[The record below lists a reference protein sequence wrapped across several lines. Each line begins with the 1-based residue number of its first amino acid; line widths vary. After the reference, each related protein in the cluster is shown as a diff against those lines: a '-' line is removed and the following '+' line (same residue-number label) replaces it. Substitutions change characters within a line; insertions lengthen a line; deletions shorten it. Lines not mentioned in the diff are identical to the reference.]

1 MEQAAANQTA
11 VGSAIDQTLH
21 PNLAEAFLATVDE
34 VGDAVAIRTGDESV
48 SWTWSDLSGKA
59 SAFAGALAALGVERG
74 ETVALMLDN
83 RPEFI
88 PLDLG
93 AVMLGAVPFSIY
105 QTLAPE
111 EIEYLIRDAG
121 AKVVFVEE
129 AYSGQMEQALAGADC
144 VEKVVVLA
152 DSAPNGW
159 MTLVE
164 FEALDP
170 DYDPSGTISEID
182 EDSLL
187 TLIYTSGTTGPPKGV
202 ELTHRN
208 LMTLVAGIQDLI
220 SFEAGVSKVI
230 SWLPAAHIAER
241 GAHYY
246 LPVISGAQIT
256 ICPNPREIVGFL
268 PQVQPSWF
276 FAVPRIFE
284 KLKAGIEAMIE
295 GKPEDEKAAAREAL
309 SAAVQKVRLE
319 QRGEEVP
326 EDLAAAVAKADQEMF
341 AGLRKMLGLEELEAV
356 NVGAA
361 PTPVET
367 LEFFHAIG
375 IPIGELW
382 GMSETCGVATCNPPG
397 RVKIGTVGPP
407 VAGVSIK
414 LADDGEVM
422 VKADSVM
429 RGYRNL
435 PEKTAETI
443 DGEWL
448 LTGDIGTL
456 DEEGYLSIVDRKKEI
471 IINAAGKNMSPANI
485 EGHLKSASPLIGSAV
500 AIGDNR
506 PYNVALLTLDPD
518 FAPVWA
524 QQQGLEDT
532 DIATLA
538 QSDRVREAL
547 QAAVDEANEKLA
559 RVEQIK
565 KFAVL
570 PEVWMPGGDELT
582 PTMKLKRKPID
593 AKYSEQIEGL
603 YGE

>member
-1 MEQAAANQTA
+1 MERATANQTA
-11 VGSAIDQTLH
+11 VGAAIDQTLS
-21 PNLAEAFLATVDE
+21 PNLAEAFLATVNE
-34 VGDAVAIRTGDESV
+34 VGDAVAIRTGDDSV
-48 SWTWSDLSGKA
+48 SWSWNDVAEKA
-59 SAFAGALAALGVERG
+59 SASAGALAALGVERG

-83 RPEFI
+83 RPQFI

-105 QTLAPE
+105 QTLAAE
-111 EIEYLIRDAG
+111 EIEYLLRDAG

-129 AYSGQMEQALAGADC
+129 AYSEQMKQALAGVDC

-152 DSAPNGW
+152 DEAPDDW
-159 MTLVE
+159 MTLDE

-170 DYDPSGTISEID
+170 TYDPAGAIAEID
-182 EDSLL
+182 DDSLL

-268 PQVQPSWF
+268 PQVQPTWF

-295 GKPEDEKAAAREAL
+295 GRPEEEKAAARDAL

-319 QRGEEVP
+319 QSGQDVP
-326 EDLAAAVAKADQEMF
+326 EELAAAVATADEEMF
-341 AGLRKMLGLEELEAV
+341 SGLRKMLGLEELEAV

-435 PEKTAETI
+435 PEKTDETL

-456 DEEGYLSIVDRKKEI
+456 DEDGYLSIVDRKKEI

-485 EGHLKSASPLIGSAV
+485 EGHLKSASPLIGAAV

-524 QQQGLEDT
+524 QQQGLEDA
-532 DIATLA
+532 DIAALA
-538 QSDRVREAL
+538 GSDRVREAL
-547 QAAVDEANEKLA
+547 QTAVDEANEKLA

>member
-1 MEQAAANQTA
+1 MERATANQTA
-11 VGSAIDQTLH
+11 VGAAIDQTLS
-21 PNLAEAFLATVDE
+21 PNLAEAFLATVNE
-34 VGDAVAIRTGDESV
+34 VGDAVAIRTGDDSV
-48 SWTWSDLSGKA
+48 SWSWNDVAEKA
-59 SAFAGALAALGVERG
+59 SASAGALAALGVERG

-83 RPEFI
+83 RPQFI

-105 QTLAPE
+105 QTLAAE
-111 EIEYLIRDAG
+111 EIEYLLRDAG

-129 AYSGQMEQALAGADC
+129 AYSEQMKQALAGVDC

-152 DSAPNGW
+152 DEAPDDW
-159 MTLVE
+159 MTLDE

-170 DYDPSGTISEID
+170 TYDPAGAIAEID
-182 EDSLL
+182 DDSLL

-268 PQVQPSWF
+268 PQVQPTWF

-295 GKPEDEKAAAREAL
+295 GRPEEEKAAARDAL

-319 QRGEEVP
+319 QSGQDVP
-326 EDLAAAVAKADQEMF
+326 EELAAAVAKADEEMF
-341 AGLRKMLGLEELEAV
+341 SGLRKMLGLEELEAV

-435 PEKTAETI
+435 PEKTDETL

-456 DEEGYLSIVDRKKEI
+456 DEDGYLSIVDRKKEI

-485 EGHLKSASPLIGSAV
+485 EGHLKSASPLIGAAV

-524 QQQGLEDT
+524 QQQGLEDA
-532 DIATLA
+532 DIAALA
-538 QSDRVREAL
+538 GSDRVREAL
-547 QAAVDEANEKLA
+547 QTAVDEANEKLA

>member
-1 MEQAAANQTA
+1 MEQASANPIA
-11 VGSAIDQTLH
+11 EGSAIAE
-21 PNLAEAFLATVDE
+21 PAFANLAEAFLGTVDA
-34 VGDAVAIRTGDESV
+34 VGDAVAIRTGDDSV
-48 SWTWSDLSGKA
+48 SWTWTDLKEKA
-59 SAFAGALAALGVERG
+59 SEFAGGLASLGIG
-74 ETVALMLDN
+74 SGDTVALMLDN

-88 PLDLG
+88 PLDMG

-105 QTLAPE
+105 QTLAAE
-111 EIEYLIRDAG
+111 EITYLLRDAE
-121 AKVVFVEE
+121 AKIVFVEE
-129 AYSGQMEQALAGADC
+129 AYADRMREALEGVES
-144 VEKVVVLA
+144 VEKVIVLA
-152 DSAPNGW
+152 DSPPDGW
-159 MTLVE
+159 MSLGE
-164 FEALDP
+164 FAALDP
-170 DYDPSGTISEID
+170 DFDPA
-182 EDSLL
+182 DSIAAIESDGLL

-208 LMTLVAGIQDLI
+208 LMTLVGGIQDMI
-220 SFEAGVSKVI
+220 SFEAGVSRVI

-268 PQVQPSWF
+268 PQVKPTWF

-284 KLKAGIEAMIE
+284 KLKAGMEAMIE
-295 GKPEDEKAAAREAL
+295 GKPDEEKAAARAAVE
-309 SAAVQKVRLE
+309 AAVQKVRLE
-319 QRGEEVP
+319 QAGESVP
-326 EDLAAAVAKADQEMF
+326 EDLADAVAKADSEMF
-341 AGLRKMLGLEELEAV
+341 SGIRQMLGLEELEAV

-382 GMSETCGVATCNPPG
+382 GMSETCGVATCNPPD
-397 RVKIGTVGPP
+397 RIKIGTVGPP

-414 LADDGEVM
+414 LAEDGEVM

-435 PEKTAETI
+435 ADKTAETF

-448 LTGDIGTL
+448 LTGDIGAL
-456 DEEGYLSIVDRKKEI
+456 DEEGYLSIVDRKKEL

-485 EGHLKSASPLIGSAV
+485 EGQLKSASPLIGAAV

-524 QQQGLEDT
+524 GQNGLGDA

-538 QSDRVREAL
+538 GSEEVRSAL
-547 QAAVDEANEKLA
+547 QSAVDQANEKLA

-565 KFAVL
+565 RFAIL
-570 PEVWMPGGDELT
+570 PETWMPGGDELT

-593 AKYSEQIEGL
+593 AKYADQIEAL
-603 YGE
+603 YSE

>member
-11 VGSAIDQTLH
+11 VGSPIDQTLH

>member
-1 MEQAAANQTA
+1 MERATANQTA
-11 VGSAIDQTLH
+11 VGAAIDQTLS
-21 PNLAEAFLATVDE
+21 PNLAEAFLATVNE
-34 VGDAVAIRTGDESV
+34 VGDAVAIRTGDDSV
-48 SWTWSDLSGKA
+48 SWSWNDVAEKA
-59 SAFAGALAALGVERG
+59 SASAGALAALGVERG

-83 RPEFI
+83 RPQFI

-105 QTLAPE
+105 QTLAAE
-111 EIEYLIRDAG
+111 EIEYLLRDAG

-129 AYSGQMEQALAGADC
+129 AYSDQMRQALAGVDC

-152 DSAPNGW
+152 DEAPDDW
-159 MTLVE
+159 MTLDE

-170 DYDPSGTISEID
+170 TYDPAGAIAEID
-182 EDSLL
+182 DDSLL

-268 PQVQPSWF
+268 PQVQPTWF

-295 GKPEDEKAAAREAL
+295 GRPEEEKAAARDAL

-319 QRGEEVP
+319 QSGQDVP
-326 EDLAAAVAKADQEMF
+326 EELAAAVAKADEEMF
-341 AGLRKMLGLEELEAV
+341 SGLRKMLGLEELEAV

-435 PEKTAETI
+435 PEKTDETL

-456 DEEGYLSIVDRKKEI
+456 DEDGYLSIVDRKKEI

-485 EGHLKSASPLIGSAV
+485 EGHLKSASPLIGAAV

-524 QQQGLEDT
+524 QQQGLEDA
-532 DIATLA
+532 DIAALA
-538 QSDRVREAL
+538 GSDRVREAL
-547 QAAVDEANEKLA
+547 QTAVDEANEKLA

-565 KFAVL
+565 KFAVI

>member
-1 MEQAAANQTA
+1 MGGKAESRIA
-11 VGSAIDQTLH
+11 VGAEIGEFGA
-21 PNLAEAFLATVDE
+21 PNLAAAFLATADQIA
-34 VGDAVAIRTGDESV
+34 DSVAIRTGDDSV
-48 SWTWSDLSGKA
+48 AWTWAEVGA
-59 SAFAGALAALGVERG
+59 RARANAGAFTKLGLERG
-74 ETVALMLDN
+74 DTVALMLDN

-93 AVMLGAVPFSIY
+93 AVMIGAVPFSIY
-105 QTLAPE
+105 QTLASE
-111 EIEYLIRDAG
+111 EIEYLLGDANP
-121 AKVVFVEE
+121 KVVFVEE
-129 AYSGQMEQALAGADC
+129 AYVDQMRNALQA
-144 VEKVVVLA
+144 VEGVETVVVLG
-152 DSAPNGW
+152 DNAPDGW
-159 MTLVE
+159 MTMAE
-164 FEALDP
+164 FESLDP
-170 DYDPSGTISEID
+170 DFDPADAIAAID
-182 EDSLL
+182 TDDLL

-208 LMTLVAGIQDLI
+208 LMAVVAGIQGVI
-220 SFEAGVSKVI
+220 SFEAGVSRVI

-241 GAHYY
+241 AAHYY
-246 LPVISGAQIT
+246 LPVISGVQVT

-268 PQVQPSWF
+268 PQVQPTWF

-284 KLKAGIEAMIE
+284 KIKAGIEAMIE
-295 GKPEDEKAAAREAL
+295 GKPDDEKEAARAALAAAVER
-309 SAAVQKVRLE
+309 VRLE
-319 QRGEEVP
+319 QSGDDVP
-326 EDLAAAVAKADQEMF
+326 AELAAVVAKADDEMF
-341 AGLRKMLGLEELEAV
+341 SGLRQMLGLEELAAV

-407 VAGVSIK
+407 VAGVSLK

-448 LTGDIGTL
+448 LTGDIGAL
-456 DEEGYLSIVDRKKEI
+456 DEDGYLSIVDRKKEL

-485 EGHLKSASPLIGSAV
+485 EGHLKSASPLIGAAV

-506 PYNVALLTLDPD
+506 AYNVALFTLDPD

-524 QQQGLEDT
+524 QQNGLGDA
-532 DIATLA
+532 DIAALA
-538 QSDRVREAL
+538 EATAVREAL
-547 QAAVDEANEKLA
+547 QVAVDEANGKLA

-565 KFAVL
+565 KFAIL
-570 PEVWMPGGDELT
+570 PDVWMPGGDELT
-582 PTMKLKRKPID
+582 PTMKLKRKPINEKYAD
-593 AKYSEQIEGL
+593 QIEALYSE
-603 YGE
+603 